1 MDRSDITKL
10 KEQYTKREIW
20 RIYGNQC
27 LADVER
33 MLDINQPCHE
43 PFPKQ
48 QEILKAKKKVIA
60 LRAARRTAKS
70 FSSALKCYSVMYFCK
85 LFDYDFRCCAGG
97 PAADDTRHFWNYM
110 SAFWDAAP
118 LSDIFAIERTYNNF
132 HSHSQPKTLWEFS
145 DGSYVRTGSCD
156 DPRCKDIRGD
166 AWDFVVI
173 DEFGLIAYQDATL
186 EAAAYATKDINRIGL
201 LWLVGTHDVTGMGE
215 EFNRLFELG
224 QTGHPEIE
232 SFTLQGSDNPHTDKA
247 DAATIKDIVTEAGF
261 LREEM
266 GEAVP
271 AGGKLFPDFD
281 IRQHDQTIQF
291 VPDLPFCL
299 GIDFGFNKPYAC
311 LYQPWYEDPDDPR
324 SIHINVVW
332 EFNPKQYRIDRFT
345 DAVYLGVEKMAG
357 GVVPTVVGT
366 DPAGD
371 NEHAGWSYTDFAI
384 FQKKFPMAQY
394 THNRELKSKGNQV
407 YLYKWLTMNNKIHI
421 SDKCPRLARFF
432 AMASPDTNM
441 VGAVSSA
448 GWKKK
453 KGIDDPGDGLAYGL
467 INYAPVVNLMIEK
480 RKAEYLSA
488 NDATQ
493 MAQQLAGF

>member
-1 MDRSDITKL
+1 MDQDDLTKL
-10 KEQYTKREIW
+10 KDRYSKRELW
-20 RIYGNQC
+20 RMYGNQC

-33 MLDINQPCHE
+33 MLDINQPYHE

-48 QEILKAKKKVIA
+48 QLILKTKKKVIIV
-60 LRAARRTAKS
+60 RAARRTSKS
-70 FSSALKCYSVMYFCK
+70 FSSALKCYTVMYFCK
-85 LFDYDFRCCAGG
+85 LFGYDFRCIAAA

-110 SAFWDAAP
+110 TAFEKVAP
-118 LSDIFAIERTYNNF
+118 MSDIFNIEKTYDNYL
-132 HSHSQPKTLWEFS
+132 SHSVSKTTWDFS

-166 AWDFVVI
+166 AWDFCDI
-173 DEFGLIAYQDATL
+173 DEFGLIPYQDAAL
-186 EAAAYATKDINRIGL
+186 EAAAYATKDIDRIGL
-201 LWLVGTHDVTGMGE
+201 FWLVGTHDVTGMGE

-232 SFTLQGSDNPHTDKA
+232 SFTIQGSENPYTDKD
-247 DAATIKDIVTEAGF
+247 DAATIKEIVTEAGY

-281 IRQHDQTIQF
+281 IRDHDKTINF
-291 VPDLPFCL
+291 VPDLPFGL
-299 GIDFGFNKPYAC
+299 GIDFGYNKPYAC
-311 LYQPWYEDPDDPR
+311 LFQPWFESNDPK

-332 EFNPKQYRIDRFT
+332 EFNPTKYRIGKFT
-345 DAVYLGVEKMAG
+345 KEVFIKVGFVTG
-357 GVVPTVVGT
+357 GALPVVVGT

-371 NEHAGWSYTDFAI
+371 NQNEQLSFTSFATL
-384 FQKKFPMAQY
+384 QKRFPMAQY
-394 THNRELKSKGNQV
+394 THNRELRSKANQV
-407 YLYKWLTMNNKIHI
+407 DLYKWLTMGNRIHI
-421 SDKCPRLARFF
+421 SDKCSKLARFF

-441 VGAVSSA
+441 VGAVNSA

-480 RKAEYLSA
+480 KKAEYLSA
-488 NDATQ
+488 KDAEQ
-493 MAQQLAGF
+493 MAAQLAGF

>member
-1 MDRSDITKL
+1 MTSRKRDQLKL
-10 KEQYTKREIW
+10 QYTKRELW
-20 RIYGNQC
+20 RMYGNQC
-27 LADVER
+27 LADVCR
-33 MLDINQPCHE
+33 SLDIT

-48 QEILKAKKKVIA
+48 KQILEAKKKVVIV
-60 LRAARRTAKS
+60 RAARRTSKS
-70 FSSALKCYSVMYFCK
+70 FSSALKCYTVMYFCK
-85 LFDYDFRCCAGG
+85 LFDYDFRCCAAG
-97 PAADDTRHFWNYM
+97 PASEDTRHFWNYLH
-110 SAFWDAAP
+110 SFWKTAP
-118 LSDIFAIERTYNNF
+118 LSDIFGIEKTYDNYGSKSNA
-132 HSHSQPKTLWEFS
+132 KTLWDFS
-145 DGSYVRTGSCD
+145 DDSYVRTASCD
-156 DPRCKDIRGD
+156 APECKGIRGD
-166 AWDFVVI
+166 SWDFVYI
-173 DEFGLIAYQDATL
+173 DEFGLIPYQDQSL

-201 LWLVGTHDVTGMGE
+201 FWLVGTHDVTGMGE
-215 EFNRLFELG
+215 EFARIFELG
-224 QTGHPEIE
+224 QTDHDEIE
-232 SFTLQGSDNPHTDKA
+232 SFTLQGSDNPYTDKK

-281 IRQHDQTIQF
+281 IRDHDKTIKF
-291 VPDLPFCL
+291 VPDLDFCL

-311 LYQPWYEDPDDPR
+311 LYQPWYESEDPR

-345 DAVYLGVEKMAG
+345 DEVFLSVEKIAG
-357 GVVPTVVGT
+357 RVVPAVVGT

-371 NEHAGWSYTDFAI
+371 NEKAALSYTDFAI
-384 FQKKFPMAQY
+384 FQKKFSMATY

-407 YLYKWLTMNNKIHI
+407 YLYKWLTMNNKIHV

-441 VGAVSSA
+441 VGAVNSA

-480 RKAEYLSA
+480 KKTEYLSA
-488 NDATQ
+488 QDASK
-493 MAQQLAGF
+493 MAHQLAGF

>member
-1 MDRSDITKL
+1 MNRSEVTNL
-10 KEQYTKREIW
+10 KERYSKRELW
-20 RIYGNQC
+20 RMYGNQC
-27 LADVER
+27 LTDVCNSLE
-33 MLDINQPCHE
+33 IT

-48 QEILKAKKKVIA
+48 ELILETKKKVIIV
-60 LRAARRTAKS
+60 RAARRTSKS
-70 FSSALKCYSVMYFCK
+70 FSSALKCRTVMYFCL
-85 LFDYDFRCCAGG
+85 LFGYDFRCIAAA

-110 SAFWDAAP
+110 TAFEKMAP
-118 LSDIFAIERTYNNF
+118 ISDIFQVEKTFDNYL
-132 HSHSQPKTLWEFS
+132 SHSQPKTLWEFS

-156 DPRCKDIRGD
+156 DPRCKDVRGD
-166 AWDFVVI
+166 AWDFVDV
-173 DEFGLIAYQDATL
+173 DEFGLIPYQDATL
-186 EAAAYATKDINRIGL
+186 EATAYATKDLDRIGL

-215 EFNRLFELG
+215 EFNRLYELG
-224 QTGHPEIE
+224 QTGHEEIE
-232 SFTLQGSDNPHTDKA
+232 SFTIQGSENPYTDKD

-281 IRQHDQTIQF
+281 IRQHDQTIKF
-291 VPDLPFCL
+291 VPDLPFGE

-311 LYQPWYEDPDDPR
+311 LWQPWWEDPDDPK

-332 EFNPKQYRIDRFT
+332 EFSPKKYRIDRFT
-345 DAVYLGVEKMAG
+345 DEVYLATEKVTG
-357 GVVPTVVGT
+357 GLTPDVVGT

-371 NEHAGWSYTDFAI
+371 SQHAGWSYTDFAI

-467 INYAPVVNLMIEK
+467 INYAPVVELMIEK
-480 RKAEYLSA
+480 RKAEYLSVQDA
-488 NDATQ
+488 NKMTA
-493 MAQQLAGF
+493 QLAGF